1 MFQVR
6 QTPLSPADAARLMD
20 DAAALGS
27 RHLTRIAKGARA
39 KRGAKRAEA
48 DEREQMFRD
57 LLDALPAAV
66 YTTDAAGR
74 LTFFNQAVVDFW
86 GYRPELGSSYWCGS
100 WRLYWPDGAP
110 LPHDQCPMAIAIKE
124 NRPVRGLEAVAERP
138 DGARVSFMPF
148 PTPLRDGSGRLVGA
162 VNMLV
167 DVSERKR
174 AEEHRALLIR
184 ELHHRVRNT
193 LAMIQGMMGVTA
205 RLSSSIDE
213 FQDAFIGRIAAVSK
227 THTALLESKSL
238 AVSLADLLR
247 NELGF
252 HERDGRATLTGPD
265 IELASDVAVPVAMAL
280 HELTR
285 NAVRHGA
292 LAVPA
297 GAVDVSWE
305 IDPQSDRGRGK
316 PARVLRFDWIERN
329 GTPAAASRRQGFG
342 SRMLQLVLP
351 AQTGARVEQDC
362 RADGLRLRAVIPLP
376 VMSSADEGRREPTSA
391 GLAASLRTPSGVGAR
406 LSSAG

>member
-6 QTPLSPADAARLMD
+6 QAPLSPAEAARLMD
-20 DAAALGS
+20 NPAALGAK
-27 RHLTRIAKGARA
+27 HLAGIATGVSL
-39 KRGAKRAEA
+39 KRGEKPETE
-48 DEREQMFRD
+48 ERDQVFRD

-74 LTFFNQAVVDFW
+74 LTFFNQAAVDFW
-86 GYRPELGSSYWCGS
+86 GRRPELGTSYWCGS
-100 WRLYWPDGAP
+100 WRLYWPDGAV

-124 NRPVRGLEAVAERP
+124 NRPVRGMEAIAERP
-138 DGARVSFMPF
+138 DGTRVSFMPF
-148 PTPLRDGSGRLVGA
+148 PTPLRDSAGRLVGA

-167 DVSERKR
+167 DVTERKR

-205 RLSSSIDE
+205 RLSSSFPE

-252 HERDGRATLTGPD
+252 HERDGRVSLSGPD
-265 IELASDVAVPVAMAL
+265 LELPSDLAVPVAMAV

-285 NAVRHGA
+285 NAVRYGA
-292 LAVPA
+292 LSAPA
-297 GAVDVSWE
+297 GALMVNWGIEQPPED
-305 IDPQSDRGRGK
+305 GRTESGW
-316 PARVLRFDWIERN
+316 VLRFDWTEQN
-329 GTPAAASRRQGFG
+329 GPPAAPPARQGFG
-342 SRMLQLVLP
+342 SRMLTLVLP
-351 AQTGARVEQDC
+351 AQTGARVEQDY
-362 RADGLRLRAVIPLP
+362 RAEGLRLRAIIPLP
-376 VMSSADEGRREPTSA
+376 AIT
-391 GLAASLRTPSGVGAR
+391 
-406 LSSAG
+406 